1 MHRDVCTE
9 SRNTTILTWLKWSG
23 PGCPGRTF
31 VKESHFAQQNNPPP
45 FACVCRRK
53 GAFQLC
59 CVAHSKVS
67 YFCSFRKKKHS
78 LQLLYNTHTLPTPAK
93 PAGKT
98 PQPTTTTLRG
108 GAFARSAF
116 HVVPLMISGYDH
128 IAAIHH
134 VASPFLNESHWS
146 GHGGGAQRCELS
158 ARVLEVVAYYDGSLI
173 TYAECKS

>member
-1 MHRDVCTE
+1 MCVSSQGSFPAVLCCTLQ
-9 SRNTTILTWLKWSG
+9 SVVFLQFSQKKTFSATTIQHSYTTNTSKAGRQNSPAYYHHLK
-23 PGCPGRTF
+23 
-31 VKESHFAQQNNPPP
+31 
-45 FACVCRRK
+45 
-53 GAFQLC
+53 
-59 CVAHSKVS
+59 
-67 YFCSFRKKKHS
+67 
-78 LQLLYNTHTLPTPAK
+78 
-93 PAGKT
+93 
-98 PQPTTTTLRG
+98 G

-116 HVVPLMISGYDH
+116 HVVPLMISGHDH